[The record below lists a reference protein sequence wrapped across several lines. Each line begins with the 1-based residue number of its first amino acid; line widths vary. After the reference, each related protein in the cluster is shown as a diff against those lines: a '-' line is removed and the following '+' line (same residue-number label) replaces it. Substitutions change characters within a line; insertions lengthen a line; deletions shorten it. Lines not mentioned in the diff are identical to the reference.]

1 MMRDELTDRQQAI
14 LHYIKESIQ
23 ERGFPPSIREI
34 SAQFGISSTQGVQRH
49 LEALEKKGYVKKD
62 PRAARSLQITQDQSS
77 SAPIVDEVRQVPIL
91 GNVAAGKPISVVES
105 NDGLLPIASDWLSM
119 GKDYFLLR
127 VRGNSMAEAIQ
138 PGDMVL
144 VERQS
149 RPEVGELVVAMIED
163 EVTVKRFYPS
173 PDRIILRSDNPT
185 YEDIVVQANLNILG
199 KVTALIRKYGL
210 SHKP

>member
-14 LHYIKESIQ
+14 LSYIKESIS

-34 SAQFGISSTQGVQRH
+34 SAQFGIQSTQGVQRH

-62 PRAARSLQITQDQSS
+62 PRAARSLQITHDPAETPIQDH
-77 SAPIVDEVRQVPIL
+77 VRQIPVL
-91 GNVAAGKPISVVES
+91 GEVAAGKPISAIE
-105 NDGLLPIASDWLSM
+105 NNEGLLPFASDWLSM

-149 RPEVGELVVAMIED
+149 QPETGELVVAMIDD

-185 YEDIVVQANLNILG
+185 YDDIVVQKDLNILG
-199 KVTALIRKYGL
+199 KVTALVRKYGL
-210 SHKP
+210 LNKH

>member
-1 MMRDELTDRQQAI
+1 MMKDDLTDRQQAI
-14 LHYIKESIQ
+14 LSYIKESIH

-34 SAQFGISSTQGVQRH
+34 SAQFGIQSTQGVQRH

-62 PRAARSLQITQDQSS
+62 PRAARSLQITHDTPSEP
-77 SAPIVDEVRQVPIL
+77 ALEIYRPVPIL
-91 GNVAAGKPISVVES
+91 GDVAAGKPISAIEN
-105 NDGLLPIASDWLSM
+105 NDGLLPIASEWLSM

-127 VRGNSMAEAIQ
+127 VRGNSMADAIQ

-149 RPEVGELVVAMIED
+149 RPEVGELVVAMIEE

-173 PDRIILRSDNPT
+173 PDCIILRSDNPT
-185 YEDIVVQANLNILG
+185 YDDIVVRQELNILG

-210 SHKP
+210 SHKS